1 MTNRFTYTRESLLG
15 SDGEISIVNC
25 IYAASKMLK
34 GKGLTNQ
41 SINKA
46 MDALKGLAESTGMKG
61 MGPLVFVPVF
71 DRELSENATGVVDLA
86 DYFNCPV
93 LDVMMYYCYL
103 ADLEDCG
110 FLTSENGMWSPLK
123 RKYDRFRLSKEDY
136 ELLKEVEKKAKDASA
151 KEKDEPEARAG
162 EA

>member
-1 MTNRFTYTRESLLG
+1 
-15 SDGEISIVNC
+15 
-25 IYAASKMLK
+25 MLK

-46 MDALKGLAESTGMKG
+46 MDALKGLTESMGMKG
-61 MGPLVFVPVF
+61 MEPLVFVPVF

-110 FLTSENGMWSPLK
+110 LSYFGLESGNGFGKTVPP
-123 RKYDRFRLSKEDY
+123 
-136 ELLKEVEKKAKDASA
+136 VEQQSDGGIDAGQREGA
-151 KEKDEPEARAG
+151 AEAGQRTFIMVTVVCHST
-162 EA
+162 